1 MKLIIDFIED
11 VRESI
16 GNRET
21 FLLTAMLVKEDKVDT
36 SKLIYVGESAINSF
50 NLDTDTNLLNF
61 KIDGTDSVVSIGDII
76 PSLLVLAMDS
86 MMYEL
91 RMNVNAN
98 HNDVEIIGFGKNEEE
113 SKYILFIKL

>member
-16 GNRET
+16 QNRED
-21 FLLTAMLVKEDKVDT
+21 FELTAMLLKEDKNNP
-36 SKLIYVGESAINSF
+36 SKMIYAGESAINSF
-50 NLDTDTNLLNF
+50 ELKDKSLIF
-61 KIDGTDSVVSIGDII
+61 KIDGTTNRVSIGDII
-76 PSLLVLAMDS
+76 PSLLILDMDI
-86 MMYEL
+86 MMFEL

-98 HNDVEIIGFGKNEEE
+98 HKDIEIIGFGKNEEE

>member
-16 GNRET
+16 ANREE
-21 FLLTAMLVKEDKVDT
+21 FILTAMLLKEDKEES
-36 SKLIYVGESAINSF
+36 SKMVYAGESAINSF
-50 NLDTDTNLLNF
+50 ELKDKSLILNIDRTTNR
-61 KIDGTDSVVSIGDII
+61 VSIGDII
-76 PSLLVLAMDS
+76 PSLLILDMDI

-98 HNDVEIIGFGKNEEE
+98 HNNIEIIGFGKNEEE
-113 SKYILFIKL
+113 SKYILFIKLD